1 MYSLL
6 FSLSFNILSL
16 NLWVAVL
23 FSSEFLAW
31 QIFSFS
37 VARMSGPCFV
47 ISSEKSLLSWIQSFL
62 YLWQLQI
69 LLTFYI
75 SQCSLIILHMYA
87 SSSMLCNFERGFYP
101 RPLLSQVHPESN
113 TGPCSYCAAP
123 VVPLNSVWLL

>member
-1 MYSLL
+1 MYSLV
-6 FSLSFNILSL
+6 FSLSSNILSL
-16 NLWVAVL
+16 NLWVTIL

-31 QIFSFS
+31 LIFSFS

-62 YLWQLQI
+62 YIWKLHI
-69 LLTFYI
+69 LHTFYI
-75 SQCSLIILHMYA
+75 SQVEFDYLTYA